1 MTCLLSSYK
10 LFALTSLEK
19 WYRTGGN
26 RTRFDPHNMKHVFA
40 TVIRFFHC
48 FKIGSYKFLEEE
60 GSVYWFNAYFISL
73 IGAIRKK
80 KLFPI
85 PFRMGQTRKAIAV
98 NSLLIVS
105 CS

>member
-1 MTCLLSSYK
+1 MGIERDSIP
-10 LFALTSLEK
+10 TSHE
-19 WYRTGGN
+19 T
-26 RTRFDPHNMKHVFA
+26 HVFA

-60 GSVYWFNAYFISL
+60 GSVYWLNRGLNAYFISL
-73 IGAIRKK
+73 FGAIRKK
-80 KLFPI
+80 MLFPI
-85 PFRMGQTRKAIAV
+85 PFRLGQIRKAIAV